1 MKIIAR
7 NNKRLWQPALGL
19 VLGSVLLLTNG
30 SYAAEGGKSLYLLG
44 KRGPLA
50 GLIPK
55 PGWYYTNDVY
65 VYSGDTSQEIPIAG
79 LLNQGVSADAVA
91 NLAQLTRITDTKL
104 GNARL
109 ALGMVIPFGHVEVSA
124 DATAIT
130 PGGTT
135 LGAGVSDNTTAFGD
149 PAVAASLGWRRKE
162 GELFR
167 AWNVYS
173 TLFIPVGS
181 YQEGRLANMG
191 ANRWGLDVGTAFT
204 LGNFKKGREF
214 SGVLGFTFNGEN
226 PDTNYTTGTEAHLE
240 LTYKQHLK
248 SGISAGLVGYYYQQL
263 TADSG
268 GPEILG
274 DFKGRVASIGP
285 EVAYSFKAAGRT
297 MNLDL
302 RWYHEFNA
310 NNRVEGDGVFLT
322 FSTPLQRDPTIKNQ

>member
-1 MKIIAR
+1 M
-7 NNKRLWQPALGL
+7 NNKKQWQQALAGML
-19 VLGSVLLLTNG
+19 VTIFFLVNSAH
-30 SYAAEGGKSLYLLG
+30 AAEGGKSLYLLG

-65 VYSGDTSQEIPIAG
+65 VYSGDTDQEIPIAG
-79 LLNQGVSADAVA
+79 LLNQGVSADAVV
-91 NLAQLTRITDTKL
+91 NIAQMTWITDTKL
-104 GNARL
+104 GNSRL
-109 ALGMVIPFGHVEVSA
+109 ALGMVLPYGNVEVSA
-124 DATAIT
+124 DATATT

-135 LGAGVSDNTTAFGD
+135 LGAGISDELTAFGD
-149 PAVAASLGWRRKE
+149 PAVAASLGWRYRD
-162 GELFR
+162 GDLFR

-173 TLFIPVGS
+173 SLFIPVGS

-214 SGVLGFTFNGEN
+214 SGVLGVTFNGEN
-226 PDTNYTTGTEAHLE
+226 PDTDYTSGTDAHME
-240 LTYKQHLK
+240 LTYKQHLP
-248 SGISAGLVGYYYQQL
+248 SGFAAGLVGYYYQQL

-268 GPEILG
+268 GPKVLG

-285 EVAYSFKAAGRT
+285 EVSYSFQAAGRT

-302 RWYHEFNA
+302 RWYHEFHA
-310 NNRVEGDGVFLT
+310 KNRVEGDGVFLT
-322 FSTPLQRDPTIKNQ
+322 FSTPLQHDPATNK